1 MRRRSGSVF
10 ISDLVMSL
18 LIAVMLVP
26 ALMLSIAA
34 MHDSL
39 RFNEEVQ
46 DQTALAQMRQIL
58 MISYDISTDGNVL
71 YFEYQNR
78 QCRLLQVN
86 DHLIIQPGTQ
96 IILADIDTCCFT
108 MAGQAVILQ
117 YERDGKTYHA
127 ALAAV

>member
-78 QCRLLQVN
+78 QCRLQQVN

-96 IILADIDTCCFT
+96 IILVDIDTCCFT

-117 YERDGKTYHA
+117 YERNGKTYHA
-127 ALAAV
+127 ALTAV